1 MIMTN
6 YYKFKWLWFELGDKK
21 VEEPKL
27 TTLPKWL
34 SSKNDFNKAIKLI
47 EDIRANTNNVKSSSG
62 NKKVFNDFD
71 KLINN
76 IKNTKTTKKLP
87 LKKIKNIV
95 SDLNQQRQKE
105 STVFSK

>member
-21 VEEPKL
+21 DEEPKL

-62 NKKVFNDFD
+62 NKKFLNDLNE
-71 KLINN
+71 LINN
-76 IKNTKTTKKLP
+76 IKNRKTTRKSTI
-87 LKKIKNIV
+87 KKIRNIV
-95 SDLNQQRQKE
+95 WC
-105 STVFSK
+105 

>member
-62 NKKVFNDFD
+62 NKKFLNDLNE
-71 KLINN
+71 LINN
-76 IKNTKTTKKLP
+76 IKNRKTTRKSTI
-87 LKKIKNIV
+87 KKIRNIV
-95 SDLNQQRQKE
+95 WC
-105 STVFSK
+105 

>member
-62 NKKVFNDFD
+62 NKKVFNNLD
-71 KLINN
+71 KLIND
-76 IKNTKTTKKLP
+76 IKNKKTTKEDNI
-87 LKKIKNIV
+87 KKIKNIF
-95 SDLNQQRQKE
+95 SDLDHWRQKKYC
-105 STVFSK
+105 FSK

>member
-62 NKKVFNDFD
+62 NKKVFNNLD
-71 KLINN
+71 KLIND
-76 IKNTKTTKKLP
+76 IKSKKTTRKNTIE
-87 LKKIKNIV
+87 KIKNIV
-95 SDLNQQRQKE
+95 FDLDQHDWCCLL
-105 STVFSK
+105 FI